1 MDNRSEYFVAMVF
14 GVISP
19 KISTRNVSIPVEY
32 PINLLPKTSVQSAVV
47 SAEAEMFTILFPI
60 NMALKS
66 FAGLSV
72 IFNTFFAGLLPS
84 SALERSLILLTDVSA
99 VSDEEKN
106 AESKSKIIIITRIIQ
121 GLPSKKSSPLVNK
134 IVF

>member
-1 MDNRSEYFVAMVF
+1 MDNRREYFVAMVF

-32 PINLLPKTSVQSAVV
+32 PINLLPNTSVQSAVV

-72 IFNTFFAGLLPS
+72 TFNTFFADLLPS
-84 SALERSLILLTDVSA
+84 SALARSLILLTDVSA

-106 AESKSKIIIITRIIQ
+106 AESISKIIIITRIIQ
-121 GLPSKKSSPLVNK
+121 GLPSKKSSPLVNI